1 MLYGGD
7 GPGPLLT
14 AASASGW
21 KMKATD
27 RNNCLSWL
35 IILYVGIA
43 DNCTFIFT
51 TKYTDTLSIM
61 QRKFLILFMKFAKR
75 GDLIHCTPDKTQKQ
89 SAGAE
94 RNFSGDSPWVIND
107 KSSSQAQGPS
117 WCGYHFYCSVSYSN
131 VLCLK
136 NKPAASSL
144 RVWYLSSNTIN
155 YFRNE
160 QRCNL
165 ELWRKER
172 FSAQYLF
179 VIMILLPEVEQN
191 NRPINLICWSPSGWR
206 GCLPTY
212 DCTGPSSPEQKY
224 Y

>member
-1 MLYGGD
+1 MEDTD
-7 GPGPLLT
+7 G
-14 AASASGW
+14 
-21 KMKATD
+21 
-27 RNNCLSWL
+27 NNCLSWL

-61 QRKFLILFMKFAKR
+61 QRKFLILFIKFAKR
-75 GDLIHCTPDKTQKQ
+75 GDFIHCTPDKTQKQ

-94 RNFSGDSPWVIND
+94 RNFSGDTPWVIND
-107 KSSSQAQGPS
+107 NSSSQVRPEAQADLVIIFIVRFHI
-117 WCGYHFYCSVSYSN
+117 CASN
-131 VLCLK
+131 VLCLN
-136 NKPAASSL
+136 NKPAACSL
-144 RVWYLSSNTIN
+144 RVWYLSSITIN

-179 VIMILLPEVEQN
+179 VIMILLTEVEQN
-191 NRPINLICWSPSGWR
+191 NRPI
-206 GCLPTY
+206 
-212 DCTGPSSPEQKY
+212 
-224 Y
+224 

>member
-14 AASASGW
+14 AAPASGW

-117 WCGYHFYCSVSYSN
+117 WCGYHFYCSVSY
-131 VLCLK
+131 LCFK
-136 NKPAASSL
+136 CFVSEEQTCCKQSPSL
-144 RVWYLSSNTIN
+144 VSLIKYNQLFPQWTKMQSRIMKK
-155 YFRNE
+155 
-160 QRCNL
+160 
-165 ELWRKER
+165 RKV
-172 FSAQYLF
+172 FSAIF
-179 VIMILLPEVEQN
+179 
-191 NRPINLICWSPSGWR
+191 ICYNDIVNISW
-206 GCLPTY
+206 TK
-212 DCTGPSSPEQKY
+212 Q
-224 Y
+224 

>member
-1 MLYGGD
+1 MDVAYFVLNTCICRTKKIYFCC
-7 GPGPLLT
+7 
-14 AASASGW
+14 SRSSGTY
-21 KMKATD
+21 K
-27 RNNCLSWL
+27 R
-35 IILYVGIA
+35 IA
-43 DNCTFIFT
+43 
-51 TKYTDTLSIM
+51 
-61 QRKFLILFMKFAKR
+61 
-75 GDLIHCTPDKTQKQ
+75 
-89 SAGAE
+89 AE

-107 KSSSQAQGPS
+107 KSSSQAQADVVIIFIVRFHI
-117 WCGYHFYCSVSYSN
+117 CASN

-144 RVWYLSSNTIN
+144 QVWYLSSNTIN

>member
-14 AASASGW
+14 AAPASGW

-117 WCGYHFYCSVSYSN
+117 WCGYHFYCSVSY
-131 VLCLK
+131 LCFK
-136 NKPAASSL
+136 SFVSEEETCCMQSPSL
-144 RVWYLSSNTIN
+144 VSLIN
-155 YFRNE
+155 YKYIQLFCISTMNK
-160 QRCNL
+160 NAISY
-165 ELWRKER
+165 LWRTKR
-172 FSAQYLF
+172 FLVQYLF
-179 VIMILLPEVEQN
+179 VIMISLKEVKLQTNKFNILVSIWME
-191 NRPINLICWSPSGWR
+191 RVFTLVP
-206 GCLPTY
+206 
-212 DCTGPSSPEQKY
+212 
-224 Y
+224 